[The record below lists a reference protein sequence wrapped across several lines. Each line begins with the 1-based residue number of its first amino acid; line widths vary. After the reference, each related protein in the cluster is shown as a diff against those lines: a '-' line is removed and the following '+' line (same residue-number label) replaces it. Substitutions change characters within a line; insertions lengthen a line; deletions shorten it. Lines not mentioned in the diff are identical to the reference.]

1 MKWIPYGPHA
11 LLIEFATSIG
21 DEAFD
26 RCRAIVEELDLR
38 PPRDLAEVV
47 PSFTRVLVR
56 FHPRGKVDSAA
67 RADALVSR
75 LRDVS
80 AKSVAPVEV
89 KDIPAVYDGPDLG
102 TLAEAHGLSTA
113 DVIELHSRPVYK
125 VYLLGF
131 APGFPY
137 LGELDPRLHTPRKPT
152 PRTLVPAGS
161 IAIGGEHTGI
171 YPADGPGGWH
181 LIARTTTRL
190 FDDDAGRPFTDE
202 RERFYLRPGD
212 RVRFVPVAD

>member
-11 LLIEFATSIG
+11 LLIEFAESVG

-26 RCRAIVEELDLR
+26 LGRAIVEELDR
-38 PPRDLAEVV
+38 QPPRDMAEVV

-56 FHPRGKVDSAA
+56 FHPGAGVDPVA
-67 RADALVSR
+67 RADELVSR
-75 LRDVS
+75 LRGVP
-80 AKSVAPVEV
+80 AKPAETTEV
-89 KDIPAVYDGPDLG
+89 KEIPAVYDGPDLAA
-102 TLAEAHGLSTA
+102 LAEAHGLSTTE
-113 DVIELHSRPVYK
+113 VIELHSRPVYK

-137 LGELDPRLHTPRKPT
+137 LGELDPRLHTPRKPA

-181 LIARTTTRL
+181 LIGRTTTRL
-190 FDDDAGRPFTDE
+190 FDDRVEGRFADE
-202 RERFYLRPGD
+202 RERFFLRPGD
-212 RVRFVPVAD
+212 RVRFVPVAE